1 MGNYWSQEEADQQP
15 QNDELTSVDLIAA
28 AFSAAFDR
36 PVVTKAEYERRKTEP
51 CFATTETLGLDEITS
66 LSYEPARGN
75 YGDVFGESGVKIGVI
90 LKTLSGRRIPL
101 TVGNDSYVE
110 EIKYLLEESEGVP
123 VDYNRVVLLYNGK
136 QMRDGKRISY
146 YGVSIYYGTL
156 LIIIHVR
163 FKTLQVSDNSVID
176 FTPTLKASAPNV
188 PMILDDQQVL
198 DPKYDWDFSKETDEG
213 EYYRGEHRYYRPY
226 GWKRFALKVLGKY
239 EDDKWLGIRGMQ

>member
-1 MGNYWSQEEADQQP
+1 MGNYWSQEADQQP
-15 QNDELTSVDLIAA
+15 QNELTNVDLIAA

-101 TVGNDSYVE
+101 KVGNDSYVE

-146 YGVSIYYGTL
+146 YGVSICYGTL
-156 LIIIHVR
+156 L
-163 FKTLQVSDNSVID
+163 
-176 FTPTLKASAPNV
+176 
-188 PMILDDQQVL
+188 
-198 DPKYDWDFSKETDEG
+198 
-213 EYYRGEHRYYRPY
+213 
-226 GWKRFALKVLGKY
+226 
-239 EDDKWLGIRGMQ
+239 